1 MGLWVWKRSSSPIG
15 TEYKRAIPVSQR
27 TTTLK
32 SVHMEAAIF
41 VSDLPPRYSRKLNES
56 AAVSGTTSGESDVLS
71 VIMVTSLTAV

>member
-1 MGLWVWKRSSSPIG
+1 
-15 TEYKRAIPVSQR
+15 
-27 TTTLK
+27 
-32 SVHMEAAIF
+32 MEAAIF